1 MDEDDRLMPI
11 LSHLSVSFLT
21 NISASDN
28 NFFGDNDGDTDKVT
42 ADMVDGLAQRHFPAC
57 QYHLWKRLK
66 KDRHL
71 KHHARLQ
78 FGLFLKVSL
87 GCWRVGRGGTVL
99 HADFDGWDEITQ
111 ALGLPLDEA
120 LVYWRRAFG
129 ISMTDDK
136 FSKEYKY
143 NIRHS
148 YGQEG
153 GRKNYP
159 AKR

>member
-87 GCWRVGRGGTVL
+87 GCWRVGGVISYMLSSTV
-99 HADFDGWDEITQ
+99 
-111 ALGLPLDEA
+111 GLE
-120 LVYWRRAFG
+120 YHRRWG
-129 ISMTDDK
+129 C
-136 FSKEYKY
+136 
-143 NIRHS
+143 H
-148 YGQEG
+148 
-153 GRKNYP
+153 
-159 AKR
+159 

>member
-1 MDEDDRLMPI
+1 MPI

-78 FGLFLKVSL
+78 FGLFLKV
-87 GCWRVGRGGTVL
+87 RRGVEGSGAGVRFYVL
-99 HADFDGWDEITQ
+99 ISDGWGEMSQ